1 MNSFYISEAAMLKYL
16 LEKEV
21 KQLRRN
27 KFLPRLI
34 IVLPFMVLLILPLA
48 ANFEVKNINLSIVDN
63 DHSDYSTRLIQKI
76 ISSGYFK
83 LTNYSA
89 TYKEALRAVE
99 LDYADI
105 VLEIPN
111 NFEVDLV
118 NEKSARVLVS
128 ANTVNGTKGGLGSSY
143 LLSTIND
150 FSSDIRAEWLQQP
163 ENAQTFSFS
172 IHPLFRYNPLLRYPV
187 FMVPAI
193 MVMMMALICGFLP
206 ALNIVN
212 EKESGTIEQINVTP
226 VKRIT
231 FIMSKLIPYWVI
243 GFVVLTICFGVALL
257 VYGLVPSGNILTI
270 YLFASVFVLAFS
282 GLGLTISNFATT
294 VQQAM
299 FLMFFFI
306 MTFIFMSGLYTPVAS
321 MPDWAQVIS
330 IFSPLKY
337 FIQVMRSVYLKG
349 SGFGELIVQFY
360 ALCGFAVFF
369 NVLAV
374 VTYRKSV

>member
-1 MNSFYISEAAMLKYL
+1 MLKYL

-48 ANFEVKNINLSIVDN
+48 ANFEVKNLNLSIVDN
-63 DHSDYSTRLIQKI
+63 DRSDYSTRLIQKI
-76 ISSGYFK
+76 ISSGYFR
-83 LTNYSA
+83 LTNYST
-89 TYKEALRAVE
+89 TYKEAIRAVE

-105 VLEIPN
+105 VLEIPS
-111 NFEVDLV
+111 NFEADLV

-163 ENAQTFSFS
+163 ESAHTPSFS

-231 FIMSKLIPYWVI
+231 FILSKLIPYWVI

-321 MPDWAQVIS
+321 MPDWAQAIS

-360 ALCGFAVFF
+360 ALCGFTVFF

>member
-163 ENAQTFSFS
+163 ESAHTPSFS

-231 FIMSKLIPYWVI
+231 FILSKLIPYWVI

-321 MPDWAQVIS
+321 MPDWAQAIS

-360 ALCGFAVFF
+360 ALCGFTVFF

>member
-1 MNSFYISEAAMLKYL
+1 MLKYL

-143 LLSTIND
+143 LLST
-150 FSSDIRAEWLQQP
+150 
-163 ENAQTFSFS
+163 
-172 IHPLFRYNPLLRYPV
+172 
-187 FMVPAI
+187 
-193 MVMMMALICGFLP
+193 
-206 ALNIVN
+206 
-212 EKESGTIEQINVTP
+212 
-226 VKRIT
+226 
-231 FIMSKLIPYWVI
+231 
-243 GFVVLTICFGVALL
+243 
-257 VYGLVPSGNILTI
+257 
-270 YLFASVFVLAFS
+270 
-282 GLGLTISNFATT
+282 LTISAAIFVLSGCTGKCPNFLLFHTP
-294 VQQAM
+294 
-299 FLMFFFI
+299 
-306 MTFIFMSGLYTPVAS
+306 TFPV
-321 MPDWAQVIS
+321 
-330 IFSPLKY
+330 
-337 FIQVMRSVYLKG
+337 
-349 SGFGELIVQFY
+349 
-360 ALCGFAVFF
+360 
-369 NVLAV
+369 
-374 VTYRKSV
+374 

>member
-76 ISSGYFK
+76 ISSGYYK

-163 ENAQTFSFS
+163 ESAHTPSFS

-231 FIMSKLIPYWVI
+231 FILSKLIPYWVI

-321 MPDWAQVIS
+321 MPDWAQAIS

-360 ALCGFAVFF
+360 ALCGFTVFF